1 VQAWY
6 HGAFEREMGATAR
19 DFRRCLPE
27 AFEPFVTSFDPAADP
42 AAPVAPSAEQVA
54 SVALGTGTARVAWRQ
69 LAPRSIGLLASL
81 PRLHVRFDFGGVDE
95 TERQKVMK
103 RFDLVMLRGGG

>member
-1 VQAWY
+1 MQAWY
-6 HGAFEREMGATAR
+6 DSAFERDMGATAP

-27 AFEPFVTSFDPAADP
+27 AFEPFVTSFDPANE
-42 AAPVAPSAEQVA
+42 AAPIAAGAEQA
-54 SVALGTGTARVAWRQ
+54 ATIALSTGTARVAWRP

-81 PRLHVRFDFGGVDE
+81 PRLHVRFDFAGIDE
-95 TERQKVMK
+95 AERQRVMK

>member
-1 VQAWY
+1 
-6 HGAFEREMGATAR
+6 MGATAP

-27 AFEPFVTSFDPAADP
+27 AFEPFVTSFDPTEQAATITL
-42 AAPVAPSAEQVA
+42 A
-54 SVALGTGTARVAWRQ
+54 TGTARLAWRP
-69 LAPRSIGLLASL
+69 LETRSIALMSL
-81 PRLHVRFDFGGVDE
+81 PRLHVRFDFGSVDE